1 VKKDAKDTGKSVRIS
16 SSGTPSVRT
25 PSSGTPSV
33 RTSSSGTPS
42 VRTLK
47 VGEQM
52 RHVLAELLARDMLR
66 DAVLDRTIVSVS
78 EVRVSPD
85 LRHATVYIMPVGAGI
100 GGEAPTQDAVLQALA
115 THAKR
120 LKGEV
125 SRRVNTKY
133 TADLHFR
140 LDESFAEAAR
150 IDALLR
156 TPAVARDL
164 EDRVL
169 PRIEVEDE

>member
-1 VKKDAKDTGKSVRIS
+1 MKKGAETTGK
-16 SSGTPSVRT
+16 
-25 PSSGTPSV
+25 
-33 RTSSSGTPS
+33 S

-52 RHVLAELLARDMLR
+52 RHVLAELLARDMVR
-66 DAVLDRTIVSVS
+66 DEVLDRTIVSVS

-85 LRHATVYIMPVGAGI
+85 LRHATVFIMPVGAGI
-100 GGEAPTQDAVLQALA
+100 GGEAPSQDAVLKALA
-115 THAKR
+115 SHAKR

-125 SRRVNTKY
+125 SRRVHTKY
-133 TADLHFR
+133 AADLHFR
-140 LDESFAEAAR
+140 LDESYAEAAR

-156 TPAVARDL
+156 TPKVARDL

-169 PRIEVEDE
+169 PKIVADDD

>member
-1 VKKDAKDTGKSVRIS
+1 MKKDAKDTGKSVR
-16 SSGTPSVRT
+16 
-25 PSSGTPSV
+25 
-33 RTSSSGTPS
+33 TSSSGAPS
-42 VRTLK
+42 MRTLK

-66 DAVLDRTIVSVS
+66 DEVLDRTIVSVS

-85 LRHATVYIMPVGAGI
+85 LRHATVYIMPVGANLSGD
-100 GGEAPTQDAVLQALA
+100 APTQQAVLKALG

-120 LKGEV
+120 LKGEL

-133 TADLHFR
+133 AADLHFR
-140 LDESFAEAAR
+140 LDESYAEAAR

-156 TPAVARDL
+156 TPKVARDL
-164 EDRVL
+164 EERVL
-169 PRIEVEDE
+169 PKIEVEE